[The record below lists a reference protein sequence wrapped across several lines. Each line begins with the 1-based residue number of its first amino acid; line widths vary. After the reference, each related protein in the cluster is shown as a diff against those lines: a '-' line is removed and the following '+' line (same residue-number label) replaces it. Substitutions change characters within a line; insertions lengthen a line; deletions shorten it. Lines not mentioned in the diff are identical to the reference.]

1 MRSSGASVPMVATTQ
16 PLARSSEPFIDWP
29 GLWQKLCRFGMPLHA
44 DEELTQKVIVLN
56 LTNLFGILPLRLFLG
71 VNYALMGEW
80 PSAILMAV
88 AFITV
93 GSLVLLRLGGKLSF
107 GLYRISSLV
116 FTFICPVLLTFL
128 LGGYQGSSLVIIWSL
143 LCPLLGLLLDE
154 PRTAVNWFAIFLGAN
169 LLSLWAQ
176 ETLLTEAPVPPAW
189 GSSLEAVHVMGVGT
203 ILFLGLRF
211 FFKERQLAMDK
222 LDRFAAVVAH
232 ELRNPMTTVAIG
244 TRHLLRDASD
254 LKPSQ
259 QQALQAVHSE
269 ADRCQRLL
277 NDLLNLSRNKPER
290 LQLSLQNTD
299 LQTVLVAVARKAHQ
313 CLDATVTV
321 ECSLAPEQR
330 LALVDPIHLE
340 QVLFNLV
347 ENSSKYAE
355 RYQPIE
361 LSIGAGPQ
369 TNQLRIEVADRGQ
382 GLNASELAK
391 IFSPFFRASNA
402 KGKTGSGLGLYVVRS
417 IVETMH
423 GSVSAAARPGGGIVV
438 AVTLPAPEA

>member
-1 MRSSGASVPMVATTQ
+1 MVATTR
-16 PLARSSEPFIDWP
+16 PLLRSPEPFIDWP
-29 GLWQKLCRFGMPLHA
+29 GLWQKICRFGMPLHA
-44 DEELTQKVIVLN
+44 DDELTQKIIVLN

-88 AFITV
+88 AFTTV
-93 GSLVLLRLGGKLSF
+93 SGLVLLRLAGKLSF
-107 GLYRISSLV
+107 AWYRITSLI

-128 LGGYQGSSLVIIWSL
+128 LGGYEGSSVVIIWSL

-176 ETLLTEAPVPPAW
+176 DTLLNGAPVPPAW

-211 FFKERQLAMDK
+211 FFNQHQLAMEK

-232 ELRNPMTTVAIG
+232 ELRNPMTTVALG
-244 TRHLLRDASD
+244 MRHVLRDSSD

-259 QQALQAVHSE
+259 QQALQAASAE
-269 ADRCQRLL
+269 AERCKRLL
-277 NDLLNLSRNKPER
+277 NDLLDLSRNQPER
-290 LQLSLQNTD
+290 LQLSLQQTD

-321 ECSLAPEQR
+321 ECSLAVEQR

-340 QVLFNLV
+340 QVMFNLV

-355 RYQPIE
+355 RYKPID
-361 LSIGAGPQ
+361 LSISAGTQPD
-369 TNQLRIEVADRGQ
+369 QLTIRVADRGK
-382 GLNASELAK
+382 GLSNAELEK
-391 IFSPFFRASNA
+391 IFSPFFRASNSQ
-402 KGKTGSGLGLYVVRS
+402 GKQGSGLGLYVVRS
-417 IVETMH
+417 VVETMH

-438 AVTLPAPEA
+438 AVTLPKTEA

>member
-1 MRSSGASVPMVATTQ
+1 MVATSQ
-16 PLARSSEPFIDWP
+16 PLVHTPEPFIDWP
-29 GLWQKLCRFGMPLHA
+29 GIWQKLCCFGMPLHA
-44 DEELTQKVIVLN
+44 DEALTQKVIVLN

-88 AFITV
+88 AFTTV
-93 GSLVLLRLGGKLSF
+93 GGLVLLRLARKLSF
-107 GLYRISSLV
+107 AWYRITSLT

-154 PRTAVNWFAIFLGAN
+154 PRTAINWFAIFLGAN

-176 ETLLTEAPVPPAW
+176 ETLLSDAPVPPAW

-203 ILFLGLRF
+203 ILFLGLRYF
-211 FFKERQLAMDK
+211 FNERQLAMDK

-232 ELRNPMTTVAIG
+232 ELRNPMTTVAVG
-244 TRHLLRDASD
+244 MRHVLRDSTA

-259 QQALQAVHSE
+259 QQALQAASNE
-269 ADRCQRLL
+269 AERCKRLL
-277 NDLLNLSRNKPER
+277 NDLLDLSRNKPER
-290 LQLSLQNTD
+290 LQLALQQTD
-299 LQTVLVAVARKAHQ
+299 LQSVLIAVARKAYQ
-313 CLDATVTV
+313 CLDATATV
-321 ECSLAPEQR
+321 SCDLGAEQR
-330 LALVDPIHLE
+330 RALVDPVHLE

-355 RYQPIE
+355 RYQPID
-361 LSIGAGPQ
+361 LSISAGPQ
-369 TNQLRIEVADRGQ
+369 PDQLTISVADRGK
-382 GLNASELAK
+382 GLNNAELAQ
-391 IFSPFFRASNA
+391 IFSPFFRASNS
-402 KGKTGSGLGLYVVRS
+402 KGKNGSGLGLYVVRS

-438 AVTLPAPEA
+438 AVTLPKTEA

>member
-1 MRSSGASVPMVATTQ
+1 MVATTQ
-16 PLARSSEPFIDWP
+16 RLNCSPEPFIDWP
-29 GLWQKLCRFGMPLHA
+29 GLWQKVCRFGIPLPA
-44 DEELTQKVIVLN
+44 DEELTQKIIVLN

-88 AFITV
+88 AFLTV
-93 GSLVLLRLGGKLSF
+93 GGIVLLRLGGKLSF

-128 LGGYQGSSLVIIWSL
+128 LGGYEGSSLVIIWSL

-176 ETLLTEAPVPPAW
+176 ETLLTKAPVPPAW

-211 FFKERQLAMDK
+211 FFNARQQAMDK

-244 TRHLLRDASD
+244 VRHVLRDSAELKASQ
-254 LKPSQ
+254 K
-259 QQALQAVHSE
+259 QALQAASSE
-269 ADRCQRLL
+269 AERCKRLL
-277 NDLLNLSRNKPER
+277 NDLLDLSRNKPER
-290 LQLSLQNTD
+290 LQLSLQQTD
-299 LQTVLVAVARKAHQ
+299 LQAVLVAVARKAHQ
-313 CLDATVTV
+313 CLDATISV
-321 ECSLAPEQR
+321 EYSLAPEQR
-330 LALVDPIHLE
+330 LALVDPVHLE

-355 RYQPIE
+355 RYEPIE
-361 LSIGAGPQ
+361 LSIGTGPLPD
-369 TNQLRIEVADRGQ
+369 QLTIRVADRGQ
-382 GLNASELAK
+382 GLSNAELEK

-402 KGKTGSGLGLYVVRS
+402 TGKTGSGLGLYLVRS

-438 AVTLPAPEA
+438 AVTLAAAAVTPAAKEA

>member
-1 MRSSGASVPMVATTQ
+1 MVATSQ
-16 PLARSSEPFIDWP
+16 PLHRPHESFPDWP

-44 DEELTQKVIVLN
+44 DEALTQKIIVLN

-88 AFITV
+88 AFSTV
-93 GSLVLLRLGGKLSF
+93 GGLVLMRLGGKLSF
-107 GLYRISSLV
+107 GLYRMSSLV
-116 FTFICPVLLTFL
+116 FTFLCPVLLTIL
-128 LGGYQGSSLVIIWSL
+128 LGGYEGSSLVIIWSL

-154 PRTAVNWFAIFLGAN
+154 PRTAVNWFAIFLAAN
-169 LLSLWAQ
+169 LLCLWAQ
-176 ETLLTEAPVPPAW
+176 DTLLSEAPVPPAW

-211 FFKERQLAMDK
+211 FFNQRQLAIDK
-222 LDRFAAVVAH
+222 LDRFAAEVAH

-244 TRHLLRDASD
+244 TRHVLREAST

-259 QQALQAVHSE
+259 QQALLAASGE
-269 ADRCQRLL
+269 AERCKRLL
-277 NDLLNLSRNKPER
+277 DDLLNLSRNKPER
-290 LQLSLQNTD
+290 LQLSLQPTD
-299 LQTVLVAVARKAHQ
+299 LNTVLLAVARKAHQ
-313 CLDATVTV
+313 CLDATVSA
-321 ECSLAPEQR
+321 ECSLAAEQR
-330 LALVDPIHLE
+330 LALVDPVHLE

-355 RYQPIE
+355 RYEPID
-361 LSIGAGPQ
+361 LFMGAGPKPD
-369 TNQLRIEVADRGQ
+369 QLTIRVADRGK
-382 GLNASELAK
+382 GLSSIELDK
-391 IFSPFFRASNA
+391 IFFPFFRASNA
-402 KGKTGSGLGLYVVRS
+402 QGKQGSGLGLYVVRN

-438 AVTLPAPEA
+438 SVTLPATKA

>member
-1 MRSSGASVPMVATTQ
+1 MVSTSQ
-16 PLARSSEPFIDWP
+16 PLHRSPEPFLDWP

-88 AFITV
+88 AFSTV
-93 GSLVLLRLGGKLSF
+93 IGLVLLRLAGKLSF
-107 GLYRISSLV
+107 AWYRISSLI
-116 FTFICPVLLTFL
+116 FTFICPVLLTIL
-128 LGGYQGSSLVIIWSL
+128 LGGYEGSSLVIIWSL

-154 PRTAVNWFAIFLGAN
+154 PRTAVNWFAIFLAAN
-169 LLSLWAQ
+169 LLCLWAQ
-176 ETLLTEAPVPPAW
+176 DTLLSAAPVPPAW

-211 FFKERQLAMDK
+211 FFNQRQLAMDK

-244 TRHLLRDASD
+244 TRHLLRDASN

-259 QQALQAVHSE
+259 LQALQAASGE
-269 ADRCQRLL
+269 AERCKRLL
-277 NDLLNLSRNKPER
+277 NDLLDLSRNKPER
-290 LQLSLQNTD
+290 LQLSLQKTD
-299 LQTVLVAVARKAHQ
+299 LNTVLVAVARKAHQ
-313 CLDATVTV
+313 CLDATVSV

-330 LALVDPIHLE
+330 LALVDPVHLE

-355 RYQPIE
+355 RYEPID
-361 LSIGAGPQ
+361 LSISAGTQPE
-369 TNQLRIEVADRGQ
+369 QLTIQVADRGQ
-382 GLNASELAK
+382 GLSASELGK
-391 IFSPFFRASNA
+391 IFFPFFRASNA

-438 AVTLPAPEA
+438 AVTLPAAEA